1 MNKTAIGVVELSSIA
16 AGFAVVDAMLKAANV
31 EPLVLRTICSGK
43 YLAMIGGEVADVRAA
58 VAAGVNAGQTAVI
71 DSSVLSNIHP
81 DIFAAVAGNQSPEVR
96 DALGIIE
103 SFSVA
108 ALVEAADT
116 AIKAADVRIV
126 ELRLAMA
133 LGGKAFV
140 SLTGSVASVEAAV
153 TAGAAL
159 VAERGLLVNRV
170 VIPRPRP
177 ELFSEMI

>member
-1 MNKTAIGVVELSSIA
+1 MNKTAIGVVELSSVA

-31 EPLVLRTICSGK
+31 EPLVFRTICSGK
-43 YLAMIGGEVADVRAA
+43 YLAMIGGDVADVRAA
-58 VAAGVNAGQTAVI
+58 VATGVNTGQTAVI

-81 DIFAAVAGNQSPEVR
+81 DIFSAIAGNQVMEMR

-108 ALVEAADT
+108 ALVEAADV

-140 SLTGSVASVEAAV
+140 SLTGNVASVEAAV
-153 TAGAAL
+153 AAGAAL
-159 VAERGLLVNRV
+159 VEERGLLVNKV

-177 ELFSEMI
+177 ELLNEII